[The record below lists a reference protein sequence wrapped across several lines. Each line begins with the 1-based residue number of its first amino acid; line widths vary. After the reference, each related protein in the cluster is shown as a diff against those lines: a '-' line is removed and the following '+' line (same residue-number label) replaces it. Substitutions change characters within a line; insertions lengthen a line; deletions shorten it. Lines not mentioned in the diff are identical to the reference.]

1 MLEETSVADLLRYV
15 NEMDEFQ
22 ALRDFDFK
30 LHIPGLNLGK
40 ALDILMNNKE
50 IMDFLSGLKVI
61 QTTTVGDVLDAITT
75 ALCASSSLAMRQSHR
90 VGTSSWKS
98 VFFTSALCLHRQSV
112 SSSCAFTYRFSVLP
126 HLPQM
131 SLPFSASRF
140 PNRSLLGS
148 FARPLRRFF
157 SPCTW

>member
-1 MLEETSVADLLRYV
+1 MRTAS
-15 NEMDEFQ
+15 
-22 ALRDFDFK
+22 
-30 LHIPGLNLGK
+30 IPGLNLGK

-98 VFFTSALCLHRQSV
+98 VFFTSALYV
-112 SSSCAFTYRFSVLP
+112 SWGRMCHGDGSHDTFLFVNCGSMGPTEQTVAVKKEYRYAFNVR
-126 HLPQM
+126 
-131 SLPFSASRF
+131 
-140 PNRSLLGS
+140 G
-148 FARPLRRFF
+148 RRNAA
-157 SPCTW
+157 PVTLIL